1 MKLMTTVTTTKN
13 LQNRSCIG
21 NSATPPLMSK
31 IVNTPQIVRWVLSG
45 FLVALAALL
54 LLVLGPDKPS
64 TTHGSIS
71 MTMAFAVVAFS
82 AVNIGV
88 VMRREREMP
97 WSPPVFPYM
106 GWIILGWFLT
116 WAAVELGML
125 QRLLDTKSLTGGQWA
140 VVLGLSLVTPTLVW
154 IDKTIQ
160 LRRQKA
166 SQDEASGSASAPAPV
181 AT

>member
-1 MKLMTTVTTTKN
+1 
-13 LQNRSCIG
+13 
-21 NSATPPLMSK
+21 
-31 IVNTPQIVRWVLSG
+31 
-45 FLVALAALL
+45 
-54 LLVLGPDKPS
+54 
-64 TTHGSIS
+64 
-71 MTMAFAVVAFS
+71 
-82 AVNIGV
+82 
-88 VMRREREMP
+88 
-97 WSPPVFPYM
+97 M
-106 GWIILGWFLT
+106 GWIMLGWFLT

-166 SQDEASGSASAPAPV
+166 SQDEASGSASAPAPA